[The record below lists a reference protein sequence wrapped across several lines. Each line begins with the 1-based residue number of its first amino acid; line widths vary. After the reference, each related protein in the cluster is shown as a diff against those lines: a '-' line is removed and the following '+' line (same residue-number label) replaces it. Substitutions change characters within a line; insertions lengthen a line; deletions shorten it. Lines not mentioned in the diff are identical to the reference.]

1 MSIVLG
7 LGREYARLLA
17 SRGAAVVGET
27 DERAGGV
34 VRVLIIGLLVVSYT
48 GCRSFVQSWTS
59 VCLRFNIIT
68 VLNFV
73 KPCVCACSQRST

>member
-1 MSIVLG
+1 MSLVLG

-48 GCRSFVQSWTS
+48 EEFCS
-59 VCLRFNIIT
+59 IMD
-68 VLNFV
+68 
-73 KPCVCACSQRST
+73 KCVSKV